1 LINEISSGKDGSKKV
16 NIAVKRDSKDKEKLV
31 YAPS

>member
-16 NIAVKRDSKDKEKLV
+16 NIAVKRDSKDKEKSDFV
-31 YAPS
+31 PS